1 MTVLFEGWLE
11 QLMTMQEPEVLPGS
25 VGINLSGIVQILEL
39 LVFVNFQKMISISVL
54 VLETDQLRDSQNLY

>member
-1 MTVLFEGWLE
+1 
-11 QLMTMQEPEVLPGS
+11 MTMQEPEVLPGS